1 MFPKQSTD
9 SKEAWRVFPSRFSQ
23 WLEVAW
29 VTDDQ
34 GVITI
39 LPVSLVTLVDTS
51 SLLFYFNMK
60 HTDVSE
66 QDLTSDLGVS
76 RVRVLR
82 ACEIITS

>member
-1 MFPKQSTD
+1 MLPKQS
-9 SKEAWRVFPSRFSQ
+9 AQRVFPSQFAQ
-23 WLEVAW
+23 WLDVAW

-34 GVITI
+34 RVT
-39 LPVSLVTLVDTS
+39 LVSLVALVDIS
-51 SLLFYFNMK
+51 SPLFYFNMK

-66 QDLTSDLGVS
+66 QDLTSDLGAS

>member
-1 MFPKQSTD
+1 MFPKQSAY
-9 SKEAWRVFPSRFSQ
+9 SKEAWRVFPSHFSQ

-34 GVITI
+34 RVIPI
-39 LPVSLVTLVDTS
+39 LPVSLVALVDIP
-51 SLLFYFNMK
+51 SLLFYFNTK

-66 QDLTSDLGVS
+66 QDLTSDPGAS